1 MKVSYIVSAPK
12 GWHVSTRFVF
22 FHELYLGVFGEII
35 WKLCNNLWKC
45 IYYNNP
51 VTFGS
56 RFYNKCA
63 FGEGRFTTMPFFI
76 WRYLSTPTP
85 VFGKEEEHMRM
96 KVMSSFSS
104 SCSSLSAREREE
116 REGDNHHPSVS
127 WRDYRRMDS
136 CRLSLLSSQRKK
148 GRNRVVSSWWFMS
161 FLFLHTA
168 RRWETIN

>member
-1 MKVSYIVSAPK
+1 MSAHQLRREKEHNRWADMEVPSESFHRSSWDSRTCYPRRAFNQELTDDA
-12 GWHVSTRFVF
+12 GDWSGSCLLSHSITGPYTLCPFPRARWGERETRQKTGRPPWSLRRV
-22 FHELYLGVFGEII
+22 V
-35 WKLCNNLWKC
+35 LW
-45 IYYNNP
+45 P
-51 VTFGS
+51 
-56 RFYNKCA
+56 
-63 FGEGRFTTMPFFI
+63 
-76 WRYLSTPTP
+76 L
-85 VFGKEEEHMRM
+85 
-96 KVMSSFSS
+96 
-104 SCSSLSAREREE
+104 SSLSPRARETREE